1 MQTRLRL
8 KHAPAFAGKVQVH
21 NENIALCLYAKD
33 PVGRG
38 RHEVGGGGQPGS
50 GRREVE
56 QNTSREGAMRNI
68 GEFTRCC
75 LDGILIKIG

>member
-1 MQTRLRL
+1 MKWGVVDSR
-8 KHAPAFAGKVQVH
+8 
-21 NENIALCLYAKD
+21 E
-33 PVGRG
+33 
-38 RHEVGGGGQPGS
+38 GG
-50 GRREVE
+50 GRREGE

>member
-1 MQTRLRL
+1 MQRIR
-8 KHAPAFAGKVQVH
+8 PEG
-21 NENIALCLYAKD
+21 
-33 PVGRG
+33 G

-50 GRREVE
+50 DRREVE